1 MSATGGGAAA
11 SAPNGANAANGAA
24 AGAVSRAA
32 VEDFLYYEAD
42 LLDNWQLEEWAA
54 LFTDDGQYWVP
65 STDAPPDADP
75 RHSLFLI
82 YDDRHRIGERAKR
95 LLKKSAHAEFPHS
108 RTRHLISNVRV
119 FSTGNGLRDGDLRVT
134 CNFVV
139 YRSKQGVNDIYPGHS
154 IYDLAGDGESFRIRL
169 KRAVLDVDTLRPQ
182 GKVSIVL

>member
-1 MSATGGGAAA
+1 MSTVISAAA
-11 SAPNGANAANGAA
+11 AQGA
-24 AGAVSRAA
+24 AGATSVVTRAA
-32 VEDFLYYEAD
+32 VEDFLYHEAD
-42 LLDNWQLEEWAA
+42 LLDNWKLEEWAA
-54 LFTDDGQYWVP
+54 LFTGDGQYWVP

-75 RHSLFLI
+75 RQTLFLI

-108 RTRHLISNVRV
+108 RTRPLISNVRLH
-119 FSTGNGLRDGDLRVT
+119 SAINAAGNGLREGDLRVT

-139 YRSKQGVNDIYPGHS
+139 YRSKQGINDIYPGHS
-154 IYDLAGDGESFRIRL
+154 VYDLEPGDAGLKIRL

>member
-1 MSATGGGAAA
+1 MSTVISAAA
-11 SAPNGANAANGAA
+11 AQGA
-24 AGAVSRAA
+24 AGAASLVTRAA
-32 VEDFLYYEAD
+32 VEEFLYHEAD
-42 LLDNWQLEEWAA
+42 LLDNWKLEEWAA

-75 RHSLFLI
+75 RQTLFLI

-108 RTRHLISNVRV
+108 RTRHLISNVRLH
-119 FSTGNGLRDGDLRVT
+119 TAGNGLREGDLRVT

-139 YRSKQGVNDIYPGHS
+139 YRSKQGINDIYPGHS
-154 IYDLAGDGESFRIRL
+154 VYDLEPGDAGLKIRL

-182 GKVSIVL
+182 GKVSIIL